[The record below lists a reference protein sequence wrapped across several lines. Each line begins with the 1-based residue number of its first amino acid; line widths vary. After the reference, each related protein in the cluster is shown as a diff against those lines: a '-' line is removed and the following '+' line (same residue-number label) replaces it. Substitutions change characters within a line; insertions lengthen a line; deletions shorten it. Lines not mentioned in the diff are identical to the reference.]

1 MAETDFTKNFEKTE
15 PPTPRKLE
23 KARLEGTVFSSPELI
38 YAALW
43 LFAACFLI
51 IYLPHWIKEGSN
63 LMVWSLSNLS
73 EATVSPEWV
82 SEASVF
88 LGQRALWCFLP
99 FFGLLII
106 LTFAFH
112 FIQTGPVISLK
123 PFSRGRESMNAAR
136 NWSLMWRQDTWVKF
150 ILQILKYSILL
161 TMLGFLAKRV
171 YESFWNIPET
181 SASAFTQS
189 LMNMSISFLVQVVVV
204 LFVFAALDFWYGRSR
219 FVTSLK
225 MSRQEIQEELK
236 EMEADKTIRR
246 AAMDTWKRLS
256 RAQHLSF
263 LKEAQV
269 LVVDG
274 QKRAVV
280 LGKRTTDQA
289 WIVLAKLSE
298 SELAQ
303 YRQQLEKNHLDVIE
317 SAELTDSL
325 FQKSKMRQ
333 ALPLNLKIELGE
345 WLLKL
350 HRKNL

>member
-1 MAETDFTKNFEKTE
+1 M
-15 PPTPRKLE
+15 P
-23 KARLEGTVFSSPELI
+23 
-38 YAALW
+38 
-43 LFAACFLI
+43 
-51 IYLPHWIKEGSN
+51 
-63 LMVWSLSNLS
+63 
-73 EATVSPEWV
+73 
-82 SEASVF
+82 
-88 LGQRALWCFLP
+88 
-99 FFGLLII
+99 
-106 LTFAFH
+106 
-112 FIQTGPVISLK
+112 
-123 PFSRGRESMNAAR
+123 
-136 NWSLMWRQDTWVKF
+136 
-150 ILQILKYSILL
+150 
-161 TMLGFLAKRV
+161 
-171 YESFWNIPET
+171 
-181 SASAFTQS
+181 
-189 LMNMSISFLVQVVVV
+189 
-204 LFVFAALDFWYGRSR
+204 
-219 FVTSLK
+219 SLK